1 MSNSLLTD
9 GWALP
14 VSIWDRALALMPRR
28 LAISRSPI
36 PWPRRSARSRAPRSR
51 AGTPG
56 GTGCPARSSPVA
68 VMPGSVQSGAYC
80 SAPLDTRY
88 APARHGLLFVEEENQ
103 WPTGSCCVA
112 APS

>member
-14 VSIWDRALALMPRR
+14 VSIWDRALALIPRR

-36 PWPRRSARSRAPRSR
+36 PWPRRSARSRRR
-51 AGTPG
+51 GRGRRGRNRLPG
-56 GTGCPARSSPVA
+56 RSSPVA
-68 VMPGSVQSGAYC
+68 VMPGSVQS
-80 SAPLDTRY
+80 APTVQRHWTRA
-88 APARHGLLFVEEENQ
+88 APARHGLLFVEEEQ